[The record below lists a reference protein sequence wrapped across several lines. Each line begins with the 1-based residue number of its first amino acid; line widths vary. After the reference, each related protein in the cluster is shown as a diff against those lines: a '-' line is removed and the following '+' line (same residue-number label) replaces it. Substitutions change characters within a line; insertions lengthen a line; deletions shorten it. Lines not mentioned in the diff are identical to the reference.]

1 MVYASTE
8 ADVVSGAAEREWH
21 RLQIRYYRAM
31 IPIVILSSAW
41 AESGSFSLDD
51 IASVLDLD
59 VKGAAP
65 VRTRAGGRRHL
76 RVATLADAVAG
87 AAASTTNPVHVR
99 GSTRP

>member
-8 ADVVSGAAEREWH
+8 ADVLSGAAEREWH

-59 VKGAAP
+59 VKSAAP
-65 VRTRAGGRRHL
+65 ARTRVGGRRHL
-76 RVATLADAVAG
+76 RPTVVI
-87 AAASTTNPVHVR
+87 P
-99 GSTRP
+99 

>member
-1 MVYASTE
+1 MAGSAVYIK
-8 ADVVSGAAEREWH
+8 W
-21 RLQIRYYRAM
+21 YYRAM

-65 VRTRAGGRRHL
+65 ARTASAEGGTCGL
-76 RVATLADAVAG
+76 R
-87 AAASTTNPVHVR
+87 S
-99 GSTRP
+99 